1 MYVSCVFKY
10 IIFYFYFFIHKSIIS
25 TKFNGS
31 ETIDW
36 CMDNLKG
43 HGKLNGNNA
52 DCKDKFTPRSV
63 LQLLQY

>member
-1 MYVSCVFKY
+1 MYHVYLDTSYF
-10 IIFYFYFFIHKSIIS
+10 IFISIYTSLS